1 MNKDDIIKKIKLLAI
16 MTMFVLIFLFG
27 FSFIYMG
34 IPSAPVFK
42 AKEKNEFSLSE
53 ENINYNGNNGLI
65 VKGKDLVKL
74 YDQKN
79 NKVIELPIEEYIVG
93 VLAGEM
99 PANFSDE
106 ALKAQA
112 VAARTYYFSM
122 RQSPCRLA
130 KEHGAEICNT
140 THCQVYM
147 GKEERMSKWSASS
160 ADTNWNKIKGAV
172 EATKGQVLV
181 YEGELVENPKYFA
194 VSAGKTENSIDV
206 FSEDVPYL
214 KSIDSPGEESA
225 PKFESYVDIKK
236 DEFIKTVNSFNK
248 DAKLDNNNLSSINIV
263 SRTEG
268 EGVKEIKLGNI
279 SVDGVQFRKMFN
291 LNSTDFNLEIMSDII
306 RIRCKGY
313 GHRVGMSQWGANAM
327 AKDGKSYDEILKHYY
342 LGVEIEKVKFND
354 E

>member
-1 MNKDDIIKKIKLLAI
+1 MNKVEIIKKIKLLAI
-16 MTMFVLIFLFG
+16 MTIFILVFLFV
-27 FSFIYMG
+27 FSFIYIG
-34 IPSAPVFK
+34 LPNAPAF
-42 AKEKNEFSLSE
+42 KEKNEFSLSE
-53 ENINYNGNNGLI
+53 ENINYNKDNSLI
-65 VKGKDLVKL
+65 VEGKDLVKL

-79 NKVIELPIEEYIVG
+79 NKVIELLTEEYIIG

-99 PANFSDE
+99 PANFNDE

-122 RQSPCRLA
+122 RKSPCRIA

-147 GKEERMSKWSASS
+147 NKEERMSKWSASS
-160 ADTNWNKIKGAV
+160 ADMNWNKIKKAV
-172 EATKGQVLV
+172 EETKGQVLV

-225 PKFESYVDIKK
+225 PKFESQVDIKK
-236 DEFIKTVNSFNK
+236 GEFIKKVNSFNK
-248 DAKLDNNNLSSINIV
+248 DAKLDNNNLSSISIV

-279 SVDGVQFRKMFN
+279 SIDGVQFRKMFN
-291 LNSTDFNLEIMSDII
+291 LNSTDFNIEITSDSIKI
-306 RIRCKGY
+306 KCKGY

-327 AKDGKSYDEILKHYY
+327 AKEGKKYDEILKHYY
-342 LGVEIEKVKFND
+342 LGVEIEKIKFNG

>member
-1 MNKDDIIKKIKLLAI
+1 MNRVEIIKKIKLLAI
-16 MTMFVLIFLFG
+16 MTIFILVFLFV
-27 FSFIYMG
+27 FSFIYIG
-34 IPSAPVFK
+34 LPNAPAFK
-42 AKEKNEFSLSE
+42 EKEKNEFSLSE
-53 ENINYNGNNGLI
+53 ENINYNKDNSLI
-65 VKGKDLVKL
+65 VEGKDLVKL

-79 NKVIELPIEEYIVG
+79 NKVIELLTEEYIIG

-99 PANFSDE
+99 PANFNDE

-122 RQSPCRLA
+122 RKSPCRIA

-147 GKEERMSKWSASS
+147 NKEERMSKWSASS
-160 ADTNWNKIKGAV
+160 ADMNWNKIKKAV
-172 EATKGQVLV
+172 EETKGQVLV

-225 PKFESYVDIKK
+225 PKFESQVDIKK
-236 DEFIKTVNSFNK
+236 GEFIKKVNSFNK
-248 DAKLDNNNLSSINIV
+248 DAKLDNNNLSSISIV

-279 SVDGVQFRKMFN
+279 SIDGVQFRKMFN
-291 LNSTDFNLEIMSDII
+291 LNSTDFNIEITSDSIKI
-306 RIRCKGY
+306 KCKGY

-327 AKDGKSYDEILKHYY
+327 AKEGKKYDEILKHYY
-342 LGVEIEKVKFND
+342 LGVEIEKIKFNG

>member
-1 MNKDDIIKKIKLLAI
+1 MNRVEIIKKIKLLAI
-16 MTMFVLIFLFG
+16 MTIFILVFLFV
-27 FSFIYMG
+27 FSFIYIG
-34 IPSAPVFK
+34 LPNAPAF
-42 AKEKNEFSLSE
+42 KEKNEFSLSE
-53 ENINYNGNNGLI
+53 ENINYNKDNSLI
-65 VKGKDLVKL
+65 VEGKDLVKL

-79 NKVIELPIEEYIVG
+79 NKVIELLTEEYIIG

-99 PANFSDE
+99 PANFNDE

-122 RQSPCRLA
+122 RKSPCRIA

-147 GKEERMSKWSASS
+147 NKEERMSKWSASS
-160 ADTNWNKIKGAV
+160 ADMNWNKIKKAV
-172 EATKGQVLV
+172 EETKGQVLV

-225 PKFESYVDIKK
+225 PKFESQVDIKK
-236 DEFIKTVNSFNK
+236 GEFIKKVNSFNK
-248 DAKLDNNNLSSINIV
+248 DAKLDNNNLSSISIV

-279 SVDGVQFRKMFN
+279 SIDGVQFRKMFN
-291 LNSTDFNLEIMSDII
+291 LNSTDFNIEITSDSIKI
-306 RIRCKGY
+306 KCKGY

-327 AKDGKSYDEILKHYY
+327 AKEGKKYDEILKHYY
-342 LGVEIEKVKFND
+342 LGVEIEKIKFNG

>member
-1 MNKDDIIKKIKLLAI
+1 MNRDEIIKKVKLLAI
-16 MTMFVLIFLFG
+16 MTMFILIFLFG

-34 IPSAPVFK
+34 MPAIV
-42 AKEKNEFSLSE
+42 KENYKDKNKFTLNE
-53 ENINYNGNNGLI
+53 ENISYNNNNDLI
-65 VKGKDLVKL
+65 VSGEDLVKL

-79 NKVIELPIEEYIVG
+79 NKVIELSTEEYIIG

-99 PANFSDE
+99 PANFDEE

-112 VAARTYYFSM
+112 VAARTYCFSM
-122 RQSPCRLA
+122 RKSPCKYA
-130 KEHGAEICNT
+130 KEHGAYICNT

-147 GKEERMSKWSASS
+147 EKEERMSKWAASS
-160 ADTNWNKIKGAV
+160 AEANWNKIKSAV
-172 EATKGQVLV
+172 EATAGQVLV

-194 VSAGKTENSIDV
+194 VSAGKTESSIDV

-225 PKFESYVDIKK
+225 PKFESQIDIKK
-236 DEFIKTVNSFNK
+236 SQFIKVINSYDK
-248 DAKLDNNNLSSINIV
+248 EAKLDNNNVGNINII

-268 EGVKEIKLGNI
+268 EGVKEIQLGNI
-279 SVDGVQFRKMFN
+279 TIDGVQFRKLFN
-291 LNSTDFNLEIMSDII
+291 LNSTDFNIEITSDLIKI
-306 RIRCKGY
+306 KCKGY

-327 AKDGKSYDEILKHYY
+327 AKDGKNYKEILKHYY
-342 LGVEIEKVKFND
+342 LGVDIEKIKFKG